1 MSELLRGVVV
11 SHAELSD
18 ALVDAVR
25 LITGEENALVPVS
38 NRGLCREDL
47 CRRVSE
53 VLSDGPTI
61 VFTDILGGS
70 CLQAVLTQI
79 RERDDVVV
87 VTGVSLP
94 MLIDFIYHRDVSPSE
109 AADRAVAA
117 GERAVRIMQP

>member
-1 MSELLRGVVV
+1 M
-11 SHAELSD
+11 SHAGLSD

-25 LITGEENALVPVS
+25 LITGEENALIPVS

-47 CRRVSE
+47 CQRVSE
-53 VLSDGPTI
+53 VLREGPAL

-94 MLIDFIYHRDVSPSE
+94 MLIDFVYHRDVSPRE
-109 AADRAVAA
+109 AADRAVLA

>member
-11 SHAELSD
+11 SHAGLSD

-25 LITGEENALVPVS
+25 LITGEENALIAVS

-47 CRRVSE
+47 CQRVSE
-53 VLSDGPTI
+53 VLGEGPTI

-79 RERDDVVV
+79 RDRDDVAV

-94 MLIDFIYHRDVSPSE
+94 MLIDFIYHRDLSPSE